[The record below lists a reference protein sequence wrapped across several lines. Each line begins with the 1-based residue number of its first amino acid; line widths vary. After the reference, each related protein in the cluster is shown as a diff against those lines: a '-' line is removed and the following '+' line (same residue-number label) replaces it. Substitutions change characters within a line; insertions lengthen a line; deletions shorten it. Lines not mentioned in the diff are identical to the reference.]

1 MPPLPR
7 PLAVQAKGEPS
18 RATPHGNPGRDTAR
32 TVPLPAPALRTLPTV
47 SGAGETVVQP
57 FFPMLGLAALGG
69 AIGYNVAGAAATT
82 LATTLYTTAGA
93 VGGWAAGWLAE
104 EAYSRWYGPT
114 VAIVTITGFDLDHP
128 SLHILS
134 NDDVIIRNN
143 FKRLR
148 TKYPHA
154 KLIKLD
160 DLNPQPIPAETLQGV
175 ETLNIIGHGDDGT
188 GTVGMIDVD
197 TLFKT
202 LAKSVV
208 AKLGSVQGMEE
219 KKRVLRSYWRI
230 REINLVS
237 CNSASSRVDQ
247 VNIAS
252 QLTAKLQG
260 LSNLL
265 GFRIVVRGVDGYATV
280 SDRGDLLNV
289 PRSNYGQWTG
299 DITNL
304 QQEVRR
310 SRLTTPEVR
319 RRNQQ
324 LLDTYSTGVQNDF
337 VEYRTT

>member
-1 MPPLPR
+1 MAHLSPVVSSAAAHVQKATGQGIQAKTLPALSRGPAGRPVPPP
-7 PLAVQAKGEPS
+7 PHPAAVQAKGRIIPP
-18 RATPHGNPGRDTAR
+18 RNPGRGTAPVVQ
-32 TVPLPAPALRTLPTV
+32 TPAPALRTLPTG
-47 SGAGETVVQP
+47 SGAGEPVVQP

-128 SLHILS
+128 NLHILS

-202 LAKSVV
+202 LAKNVV
-208 AKLGSVQGMEE
+208 AKFISVQEREE
-219 KKRVLRSYWRI
+219 KRGSCGPTGESGRS
-230 REINLVS
+230 
-237 CNSASSRVDQ
+237 
-247 VNIAS
+247 
-252 QLTAKLQG
+252 T
-260 LSNLL
+260 
-265 GFRIVVRGVDGYATV
+265 
-280 SDRGDLLNV
+280 
-289 PRSNYGQWTG
+289 
-299 DITNL
+299 
-304 QQEVRR
+304 
-310 SRLTTPEVR
+310 
-319 RRNQQ
+319 
-324 LLDTYSTGVQNDF
+324 
-337 VEYRTT
+337 